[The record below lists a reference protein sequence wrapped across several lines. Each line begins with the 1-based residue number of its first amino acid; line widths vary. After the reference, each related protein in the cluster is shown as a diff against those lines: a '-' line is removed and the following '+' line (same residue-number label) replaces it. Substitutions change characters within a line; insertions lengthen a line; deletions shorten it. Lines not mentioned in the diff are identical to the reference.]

1 MVVVDLS
8 DQSFFYDV
16 MSLTGEFLPGEEI
29 REKPGTF
36 EENSKD
42 TLISVILLENEAIV
56 SSKGLVEKENIEG
69 LQRREVKS
77 AIKRAL
83 YRILSKQTGR
93 KLPWGTLSGIR
104 PIKLIS
110 SYLSEG
116 LSSETIEDKLF
127 NEYYI
132 SNEKVKK
139 GLEIA
144 CLEKELLESAD
155 LSRGYSLYIGIPFC
169 PSVCLYC
176 SFSSYPVK
184 RYRNVTGEY
193 VSALSKEIAET
204 AKLIKDHPID
214 TIYIGG
220 GTPTALSQDEL
231 NTLFDALSNAFPLS
245 DVKELTVEAG
255 RPDSITREKLS
266 VLKKYGVS
274 RISINPQTMNDETLK
289 RIGRAHS
296 VDSVRKA
303 FCLSRE
309 AGCTN
314 INCDIIA
321 GLPGE
326 GEREYQNTAKE
337 IMKLS
342 PESLTVHCLAR
353 KRASRL
359 TQEWDEY
366 KDSAFKV
373 TESALSIFS
382 DLSKELLMRPY
393 YLYRQKNIAGNLEN
407 TGYALKNRA
416 CLYNVLIMEEK
427 QPIIALGAGGVSKL
441 LTGKKPMRLPNPKD
455 PLLYIEGIEDIIRKK
470 KEGLVH
476 TGWL

>member
-1 MVVVDLS
+1 MVVVDLN

-16 MSLTGEFLPGEEI
+16 MSLTGEFLPGEKI
-29 REKPGTF
+29 KEKPLTF

-42 TLISVILLENEAIV
+42 TLISVILSGNEAVV

-69 LQRREVKS
+69 FERREVKS
-77 AIKRAL
+77 GVKRAV

-93 KLPWGTLSGIR
+93 NLPWGTLSGIR

-110 SYLSEG
+110 SYLEEG
-116 LSSETIEDKLF
+116 LSPETIENKLYR
-127 NEYYI
+127 EYYI
-132 SNEKVKK
+132 SEEKAKK

-155 LSRGYSLYIGIPFC
+155 LSRGYSIYIGIPFC

-184 RYRNVTGEY
+184 RYRNVTGSFVE
-193 VSALSKEIAET
+193 ALKKEIAAT
-204 AKLIKDHPID
+204 AELLKGHPLD
-214 TIYIGG
+214 TVYIGG
-220 GTPTALSQDEL
+220 GTPTALSEYEL
-231 NTLFDALSNAFPLS
+231 SDIFDALSNDFTLS
-245 DVKELTVEAG
+245 GVKELTVEAG
-255 RPDSITREKLS
+255 RPDSITKEKLS

-289 RIGRAHS
+289 RIGRAHTA
-296 VDSVRKA
+296 DSVREA
-303 FCLSRE
+303 FELSRE
-309 AGCTN
+309 TGFTN

-326 GEREYQNTAKE
+326 GEIEYQNTAKE
-337 IMKLS
+337 IRKLS

-359 TQEWDEY
+359 TEEWDEY

-373 TESALSIFS
+373 TESALSVFS

-407 TGYALKNRA
+407 TGYSKEGAS

-441 LTGKKPMRLPNPKD
+441 LTGKKPVRLSNPKD

-470 KEGLVH
+470 KEGLVR